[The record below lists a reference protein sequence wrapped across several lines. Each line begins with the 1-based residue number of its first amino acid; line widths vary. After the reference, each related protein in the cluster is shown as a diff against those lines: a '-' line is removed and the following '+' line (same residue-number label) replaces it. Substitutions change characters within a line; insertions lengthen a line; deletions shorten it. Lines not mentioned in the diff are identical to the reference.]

1 MSEPVN
7 PYRRIAV
14 IAGVVVLLHL
24 AALWALQSGL
34 LRRAH
39 EVVVPVQVLSVRIAP
54 QVSQSQPPGSPAAPE
69 RPVVAQVAAA
79 AAPQAGPTLAPST
92 QSAAISDAPSAP
104 AHAPAPPGGLVAA
117 QTAPS
122 VVPVAVSAN
131 TGPAQAAPAAP
142 KVELPSKDAEYL
154 NNPKPRYPFMSLRA
168 GEQGRV
174 LVKVFIGADGLPQK
188 AEVKTSSGFERLDR
202 TALDSVLQWRYV
214 PGKVGGVAQSMWYV
228 VPVDFYFTE

>member
-14 IAGVVVLLHL
+14 ITGVVVLLHL

-54 QVSQSQPPGSPAAPE
+54 QVSQAQPPGSPAARE

-92 QSAAISDAPSAP
+92 QSTAISDAPPAP

-142 KVELPSKDAEYL
+142 KVELPSKDADYL
-154 NNPKPRYPFMSLRA
+154 INPKPRYPSLSVRLN
-168 GEQGRV
+168 EQGRV
-174 LVKVFIGADGLPQK
+174 LVRVFIGADGLAQLAEIK
-188 AEVKTSSGFERLDR
+188 ASSGFERLDR
-202 TALDSVLQWRYV
+202 AAMASVMQWSYV
-214 PGKVGGVAQSMWYV
+214 PGKVGGVAHAMWYV
-228 VPVDFYFTE
+228 VPVDFFLE